1 MASTQS
7 GRVVV
12 SGGYGTKARFQRGC
26 ALKGRAKAAEETLGC
41 GLKFSSRR
49 AACNCLN
56 PIITLSRLVARGV
69 VALLFLAASCAG
81 GAELPVSRHSF
92 TVIAHR
98 GDHTRAHENTLTAIE
113 NAIAAGVDYVEID
126 VRRTQ
131 DGNYVLMH
139 DSTVDRMTDARGSV
153 AKMTLAQLQSLR
165 VRDPRQPQV
174 ASDRIPTFNEAL
186 AVIKGRI
193 NIYLDFKAGERA
205 AVTKAIRDAGV
216 AKQVLVYDDVESI
229 EEWRRVAPELPLIV
243 SPPADAKTPQQ
254 LANFVSKYEIEVLDG
269 SWKDYSREMVEAA
282 KKVGA
287 RTWPDIQAAH
297 EDTNYFETIAA
308 LGFTGAQTDH
318 PEEFIGWL
326 IQQHRR

>member
-1 MASTQS
+1 M
-7 GRVVV
+7 
-12 SGGYGTKARFQRGC
+12 
-26 ALKGRAKAAEETLGC
+26 
-41 GLKFSSRR
+41 
-49 AACNCLN
+49 
-56 PIITLSRLVARGV
+56 
-69 VALLFLAASCAG
+69 
-81 GAELPVSRHSF
+81 SRHSF

-139 DSTVDRMTDARGSV
+139 DSTVDRMTDGHGSV
-153 AKMTLAQLQSLR
+153 AKMTLAQLQALP
-165 VRDPRQPQV
+165 VRDAKRPEIAP
-174 ASDRIPTFNEAL
+174 DRIPSFNETL

-193 NIYLDFKAGERA
+193 NLYLDFKAGERG

-216 AKQVLVYDDVESI
+216 ANQVLVYDEIESI

-243 SPPADAKTPQQ
+243 SPPADVKTPQQ
-254 LANFVSKYEIEVLDG
+254 LADFVAKHRIDVLDG
-269 SWKDYSREMVEAA
+269 SWKGYSREMVEAA
-282 KKVGA
+282 KKAGA
-287 RTWPDIQAAH
+287 RTWPDIQTAH
-297 EDTNYFETIAA
+297 EDSSYFEKIAGV
-308 LGFTGAQTDH
+308 GFTGAQTDH